1 MHHKNIVILLSIF
14 VIAPQARAM
23 EPLLKRL
30 KCAFGYSSV
39 SIQDLPHDLK
49 GYLLPFI
56 VSQHTRFSDGIFAVK
71 DHFIPAPE
79 DFITAATINKSFHKA
94 VNDPGHMLA
103 ALQWILHNAR
113 YTAHAVDLVEKL
125 QKKKAT
131 LPVLHDRKIIAWL
144 AQTKSMLQDG
154 QRLYKSVQNERE
166 AYVFECLANRH
177 IDLNYRSQNGS
188 TPLMI
193 CGYVGTKEII
203 KEFLAAGP
211 SLDLQDN
218 TGATALLYAADGG
231 NSQLLTALIFAGAN
245 PDIANRRGET
255 PTDIALKFDHWFIA
269 QMLVHASE
277 MKKEKQQKKK
287 APGGYC
293 VIS

>member
-1 MHHKNIVILLSIF
+1 MQHKIIVILLSIV
-14 VIAPQARAM
+14 VITPQARGM

-30 KCAFGYSSV
+30 KSAFGYPSV

-56 VSQHTRFSDGIFAVK
+56 VSKYNGFSDGIFTVK
-71 DHFIPAPE
+71 DHFVPDHE
-79 DFITAATINKSFHKA
+79 NFIIAATINKSFHNA
-94 VNDPGHMLA
+94 VNDPGHMLT
-103 ALQWILHNAR
+103 ALKWILHNAR
-113 YTAHAVDLVEKL
+113 YTAHAVDLAEQL

-144 AQTKSMLQDG
+144 AQTKNMLQDG
-154 QRLYKSVQNERE
+154 EKLYKSVQNERE
-166 AYVFECLANRH
+166 AYFFECLANRH
-177 IDLNYRSQNGS
+177 IDLNYRSQDGS
-188 TPLMI
+188 TALMI

-203 KEFLAAGP
+203 KNLIAAGP

-218 TGATALLYAADGG
+218 MGATALLCAADGG

-245 PDIANRRGET
+245 PDIKNRRGET

-287 APGGYC
+287 ASNGYC